1 MTLHIQHDETV
12 EQLWSTCGTWAEL
25 ADHLQ
30 GVADAGYSDS
40 SRLAEDNGAVTFGD
54 ASLAVTRY
62 VQERA
67 WNAARMLRFLHRFV
81 FDTHPGQFNLD
92 ATVMYPVMRAALEDA
107 ATVVW
112 LQSPDERTE
121 RLVRA
126 FRVFFTENEYFT
138 TNQSMLGSAVTGNG
152 VSADGARLSEHMS
165 SEGAA
170 AREHFRGLASAA
182 GLDPAQALRKVAT
195 SAPIQVEYGAESV
208 EFVTWKF
215 LSDLSHFS
223 FMMLRHL
230 ATTRVPGSDA
240 RLEHVTVLQF
250 ARTMN
255 RVCRDAVR
263 FLELA
268 AVIPD

>member
-1 MTLHIQHDETV
+1 VTDHVRHDETV
-12 EQLWSTCGTWAEL
+12 EQLWRACSEWAEL
-25 ADHLQ
+25 ANHLQ
-30 GVADAGYSDS
+30 SIADAGYIDG
-40 SRLAEDNGAVTFGD
+40 SRLAEDNAAVTFGD
-54 ASLAVTRY
+54 ASIAVTRY
-62 VQERA
+62 VQERT

-81 FDTHPGQFNLD
+81 FHTHPGRFNMD

-112 LQSPDERTE
+112 LQSPDEQSE

-126 FRVFFTENEYFT
+126 FRVFFTESEYFT
-138 TNQSMLGSAVTGNG
+138 TNHSMLAGAVTGDEVG
-152 VSADGARLSEHMS
+152 EYGARLSEHMA
-165 SEGAA
+165 EEREAV
-170 AREHFRGLASAA
+170 REHFRSLTTAA
-182 GLDPAQALRKVAT
+182 GIDPALALMKVAT
-195 SAPIQVEYGAESV
+195 SAPIQVVYGAESV

-230 ATTRVPGSDA
+230 ATTPVPNSDA

-250 ARTMN
+250 SRTVN

-263 FLELA
+263 LLELV
-268 AVIPD
+268 AVISD